1 MSMKEKIKKLRGSG
15 TLIVIIS
22 AIVFL
27 TYATS
32 TFSDVRHMKYMQEE
46 YENNIREMYEEEL
59 EILESDNY
67 VKK

>member
-1 MSMKEKIKKLRGSG
+1 MKKIYELKGSG

-32 TFSDVRHMKYMQEE
+32 TFSDVRHMKYMQEK
-46 YENNIREMYEEEL
+46 YENNIREIYEEDL
-59 EILESDNY
+59 DILESDNY
-67 VKK
+67 I

>member
-1 MSMKEKIKKLRGSG
+1 MKKKIDKLKGSG

-32 TFSDVRHMKYMQEE
+32 TFSDVRHMKYMQEK
-46 YENNIREMYEEEL
+46 YEDNIREIYEKDL
-59 EILESDNY
+59 DILDSEKYN
-67 VKK
+67 

>member
-1 MSMKEKIKKLRGSG
+1 MKKRFSKLRGSG

-22 AIVFL
+22 AIVFM

-46 YENNIREMYEEEL
+46 YENNIKELYEEEL
-59 EILESDNY
+59 EILLSDDY
-67 VKK
+67 VLK

>member
-1 MSMKEKIKKLRGSG
+1 MREKIKKLRGSG

-46 YENNIREMYEEEL
+46 YENNIREIYEQDL
-59 EILESDNY
+59 DILSSDNY
-67 VKK
+67 VQK